1 MSKIKKR
8 LRIFAGPNGSGKSTL
23 FEEFSKNHNTGHF
36 INADNIEKILE
47 TKKIINL
54 DFFNL
59 KVSEYEFDAFLKNDN
74 AKSLLK
80 KSEEENHKIY
90 LSCKENYI
98 RSYSTVGSKY
108 EGSLISSFLR
118 EKLIQNKQSFCFETV
133 MSHTSKLQEIQ
144 EAKNQGY
151 STYFY
156 FICIDDSEV
165 NISRVKNRVNKGGH
179 DVDATKIIERYSKTL
194 NNLFPAIEICDK
206 SYLFDNSGEKIK
218 LIAEIQS
225 GQSLK
230 LHIDEKEFPN
240 WFKNYVLKYFI

>member
-8 LRIFAGPNGSGKSTL
+8 LRVFAGPNGSGKSTL
-23 FEEFSKNHNTGHF
+23 FEEFSLNYNTGHF
-36 INADNIEKILE
+36 INADYIEKTLE

-98 RSYSTVGSKY
+98 RSYSIEGSKY

-133 MSHTSKLQEIQ
+133 MSHSSKLEEIQ

-151 STYFY
+151 STYLY
-156 FICIDDSEV
+156 FICIDEPEI
-165 NISRVKNRVNKGGH
+165 NISRVENRVKKGGH
-179 DVDATKIIERYSKTL
+179 NVNHFKITERYPKTL

-206 SYLFDNSGEKIK
+206 SYLYDNSDKKYK
-218 LIAEIQS
+218 LIAENRFWKIFDTS
-225 GQSLK
+225 C
-230 LHIDEKEFPN
+230 E
-240 WFKNYVLKYFI
+240 